1 MSDAVSVQSRPFRRI
16 RRALSLA
23 YTPEESNTGRIDRP

>member
-1 MSDAVSVQSRPFRRI
+1 MSDAVSVPPRHFRRI

-23 YTPEESNTGRIDRP
+23 YTPEESNTGRIDRS